1 MKRKGRHPEK
11 ALTAVQVRA
20 AKKPGRYAD
29 GNGLH
34 LVVDPSGA
42 KRWVLRTM
50 VQGVRRDIG
59 LGGVTLVS
67 LAEARDKAATMRKC
81 LTHNFSP
88 FSNILRAVA

>member
-1 MKRKGRHPEK
+1 MPM
-11 ALTAVQVRA
+11 AMASISSWTLA
-20 AKKPGRYAD
+20 AQ
-29 GNGLH
+29 
-34 LVVDPSGA
+34 

>member
-11 ALTAVQVRA
+11 GADSGASARRQ
-20 AKKPGRYAD
+20 KPGRYTD

-59 LGGVTLVS
+59 LGGRH
-67 LAEARDKAATMRKC
+67 A
-81 LTHNFSP
+81 
-88 FSNILRAVA
+88 

>member
-1 MKRKGRHPEK
+1 VKRKGRHPEK

-59 LGGVTLVS
+59 LGSGASLWCRSRRHAIRPPQCVS
-67 LAEARDKAATMRKC
+67 
-81 LTHNFSP
+81 
-88 FSNILRAVA
+88 V